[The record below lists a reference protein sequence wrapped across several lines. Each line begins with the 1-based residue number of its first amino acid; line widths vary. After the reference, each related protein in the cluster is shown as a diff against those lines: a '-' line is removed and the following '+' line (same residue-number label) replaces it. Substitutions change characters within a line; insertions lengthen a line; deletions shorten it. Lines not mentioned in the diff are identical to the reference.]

1 MPARTKIVALAQQL
15 RLRKDHLYMCPVQ
28 GGDQAWGG
36 GRTYLRLS
44 QALCINI
51 PGLGDDRLFVNYF
64 LYFQNCN
71 AWSGS
76 LYHRDH
82 GQLQAGQGDEP
93 DEHGLL
99 PGGDHPDLQA
109 AVCDGAAWQAGRASP
124 GVGACQEHSD
134 LSFFSKEGQFHP
146 PAKQKEVEPTRDK
159 DICSQAS
166 PPYPGGGA
174 QAEGGEGQCR
184 GGEVV
189 GERRLDIWG

>member
-1 MPARTKIVALAQQL
+1 
-15 RLRKDHLYMCPVQ
+15 MCPVQ

-109 AVCDGAAWQAGRASP
+109 AVCDGAAWQAELP
-124 GVGACQEHSD
+124 QEWELVRNIQTSHSFPRKVSSILL
-134 LSFFSKEGQFHP
+134 LSK
-146 PAKQKEVEPTRDK
+146 KRM
-159 DICSQAS
+159 S
-166 PPYPGGGA
+166 PPETKTSAARPPPPSPGGGA